1 MLGDNVSNKVYKD
14 MLAADYFIAIAQL
27 TSMKNV
33 VKELCHSFTPDGDPI
48 FLLFP
53 AVLYLHVQD

>member
-1 MLGDNVSNKVYKD
+1 MYKD
-14 MLAADYFIAIAQL
+14 VLADDYFIAIAQL
-27 TSMKNV
+27 MSMKNV

-48 FLLFP
+48 ILLFP